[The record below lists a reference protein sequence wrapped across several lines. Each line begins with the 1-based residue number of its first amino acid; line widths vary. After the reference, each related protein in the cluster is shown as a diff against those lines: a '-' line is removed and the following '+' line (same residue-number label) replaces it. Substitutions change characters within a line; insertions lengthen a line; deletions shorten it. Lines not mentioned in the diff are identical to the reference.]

1 MATLKDVAR
10 EAELAVSTV
19 SRILNNRGYISED
32 ARTRV
37 NQAMEKLN
45 YQPNELA
52 RSLHRN
58 KSNLIG
64 LIVPHI
70 EHPYFSAVISEVE
83 DQAYRK
89 GYRILLCNSQTMK
102 EREQEY
108 IEICRRNRV
117 AGIIMCTGQ
126 DSLKGFEDLGV
137 PVIAW
142 ERFSDD
148 KVAAIEC
155 DNIMG
160 GSLAAQ
166 HLIDRGCRHLI
177 HLGTNPLMQMPGDCR
192 LIGFRETC
200 SKHGVTCHEESICIG
215 LDYMKDNKEQIIRI
229 LKKYPE
235 TDGIFAN
242 NDILAAQVIMTCKDL
257 GIPVPEKIKVIG
269 YDDVF
274 LTRITSPSITTIRQ
288 PLKEMAIHAIEIL
301 DTSIQGELCLEK
313 TKFPVKLI
321 ERESTAIIKG

>member
-10 EAELAVSTV
+10 EAGLAVSTV
-19 SRILNNRGYISED
+19 SRILNNRGYISQD

-37 NQAMEKLN
+37 NEAMEKLN

-70 EHPYFSAVISEVE
+70 KHPYFSAVISQVE

-102 EREQEY
+102 EREQDY
-108 IEICRRNRV
+108 IEICRRNMV

-148 KVAAIEC
+148 KVASIEC
-155 DNIMG
+155 DNVLG
-160 GSLAAQ
+160 GTIAAN
-166 HLIDRGCRHLI
+166 HLIERGCRYLL
-177 HLGTNPLMQMPGDCR
+177 HLGTNPVLQMPGDCR

-200 SKHGVTCHEESICIG
+200 REHGVSCKEETICIG
-215 LDYMKDNKEQIIRI
+215 LDYMQDNKEQIKQI
-229 LKKYPE
+229 LKKNPD

-242 NDILAAQVIMTCKDL
+242 NDILAAQVIGACKDL
-257 GIPVPEKIKVIG
+257 SIPVPERMKVIG

-274 LTRITSPSITTIRQ
+274 LTRITSPTITSIRQ
-288 PLKEMAIHAIEIL
+288 PLKDMAIHAIQIL
-301 DTSIQGELCLEK
+301 DTSIQGELCLER
-313 TKFPVKLI
+313 TMFPVSLI
-321 ERESTAIIKG
+321 ERESTAYVE

>member
-10 EAELAVSTV
+10 EAGLAVSTV
-19 SRILNNRGYISED
+19 SRILNNRGYISQD
-32 ARTRV
+32 ARNRV

-70 EHPYFSAVISEVE
+70 NHPYFSAVISQIE

-102 EREQEY
+102 EREQDY

-148 KVAAIEC
+148 KVASIEC
-155 DNIMG
+155 DNLMG
-160 GSLAAQ
+160 GTLAAE
-166 HLIDRGCRHLI
+166 HLIGRGCSHLI
-177 HLGTNPLMQMPGDCR
+177 HLGTNPFIQMPGDCR

-200 SKHGVTCHEESICIG
+200 RKHGVTCHEETICIG
-215 LDYMKDNKEQIIRI
+215 LDYVKDNKEQISEI

-242 NDILAAQVIMTCKDL
+242 NDILAAQVIITCKDL
-257 GIPVPEKIKVIG
+257 RIPVPEKIKVIG

-288 PLKEMAIHAIEIL
+288 PLEEMAIHAIRLL
-301 DTSIQGELCLEK
+301 DTSIQGEPSQENA
-313 TKFPVKLI
+313 TFPVTLI
-321 ERESTAIIKG
+321 ERESTACVE

>member
-1 MATLKDVAR
+1 MATLKDVAI
-10 EAELAVSTV
+10 EAGLAVSTV
-19 SRILNNRGYISED
+19 SRILNNRGYISQD

-70 EHPYFSAVISEVE
+70 KHPYFSAVISQVE
-83 DQAYRK
+83 DQAYQR

-155 DNIMG
+155 DNVLG
-160 GSLAAQ
+160 GSIAAQ
-166 HLIDRGCRHLI
+166 HLIDCGCRHLI
-177 HLGTNPLMQMPGDCR
+177 HLGTNANMQMPGDYR
-192 LIGFRETC
+192 LLGFQETC
-200 SKHGVTCHEESICIG
+200 RKHGVTCYNETICIG
-215 LDYMKDNKEQIIRI
+215 LDYTKDNKDHIIKI

-242 NDILAAQVIMTCKDL
+242 NDILAVQVLRACKDL
-257 GIPVPEKIKVIG
+257 RIPVPEKIKVVG

-274 LTRITSPSITTIRQ
+274 LTRFTSPSLTTIRQ

-301 DTSIQGELCLEK
+301 DSSIQGEPCLEK
-313 TKFPVKLI
+313 TIFPVTLI
-321 ERESTAIIKG
+321 ERESTARN